1 MKIIHILWVLPLCL
15 WHIATFAQQNKELTI
30 VGTVVSSEGD
40 PLSNVSIYI
49 KDRASTG
56 TTTTSDGKFT
66 INVVYGDWVVFTSVG
81 YEPVE
86 HLAIESQTDLRIELT
101 EQSAS
106 LDEVVVVGLGAS
118 QRKISSVGAITTVD
132 VKQLQTPAPSM
143 ANLLGGRAAG
153 VISLQSSGEPGRS
166 IAEFWVRGIGTFG
179 ANSSALVLIDGLE
192 GDLNTIDPAD
202 VESFSILKDA
212 SATAVY
218 GVRGANG
225 VVLITT
231 KKGLVDRIQITG

>member
-1 MKIIHILWVLPLCL
+1 
-15 WHIATFAQQNKELTI
+15 QNKELTI

-101 EQSAS
+101 VQSAS
-106 LDEVVVVGLGAS
+106 LNQIVVVFLGVS
-118 QRKISSVGAITTVD
+118 QRKIYLVSAKTTVY
-132 VKQLQTPAPSM
+132 VNQMQIPAPSM
-143 ANLLGGRAAG
+143 A
-153 VISLQSSGEPGRS
+153 ILQ
-166 IAEFWVRGIGTFG
+166 
-179 ANSSALVLIDGLE
+179 
-192 GDLNTIDPAD
+192 
-202 VESFSILKDA
+202 
-212 SATAVY
+212 
-218 GVRGANG
+218 
-225 VVLITT
+225 
-231 KKGLVDRIQITG
+231 